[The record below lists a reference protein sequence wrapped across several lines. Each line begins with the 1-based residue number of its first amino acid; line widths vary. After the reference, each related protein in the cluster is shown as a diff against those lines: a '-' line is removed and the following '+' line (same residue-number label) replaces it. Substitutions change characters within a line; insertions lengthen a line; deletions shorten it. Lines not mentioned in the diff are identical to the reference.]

1 MKQKNGLL
9 NDNIYQLLL
18 KLSIPLIM
26 GDVLQQLYNMID
38 AVIIGIFVGNHA
50 FAAVGIAGTV
60 MNLFLF
66 SVVGFSVGIVAIL
79 SQYYGERN

>member
-1 MKQKNGLL
+1 MKREKDLL

-60 MNLFLF
+60 MNLF
-66 SVVGFSVGIVAIL
+66 
-79 SQYYGERN
+79 

>member
-1 MKQKNGLL
+1 MKREKDLL

-50 FAAVGIAGTV
+50 FAAVGI
-60 MNLFLF
+60 
-66 SVVGFSVGIVAIL
+66 
-79 SQYYGERN
+79 